1 VTAARV
7 QLGRSDLRVSRVAL
21 GTVFRSEPDDDTCLA
36 TIAAGLDAGC
46 NFIDTANAYLDGH
59 AEELVGRAINGRRNE
74 VVIATKVG
82 SQRGGLSRQ
91 AITDEAEASLRR
103 LQTDYID
110 LYIFHHPDPAT
121 PIEESLGAVD
131 ELIRQGKVRYLGF
144 SNFHASQLR
153 AALHAAA
160 SEGLPTPVSDQVVYS
175 LADRGIESDLVPLC
189 AAHGL
194 SVTPFCVTLIGLLTG
209 RLRHGQPPPP
219 DSPWARG
226 PYNYHAAMT
235 PRLDRVVQTLIDIGR
250 RHGRSPVQVA
260 IAWCLSRPCVAATI
274 VGAETPEQARQN
286 ALTAAWTLPD
296 YEAAELEQA
305 ASGLRVQI
313 RKDCPNGYV
322 EARPGIPGAGAR
334 EVAS

>member
-1 VTAARV
+1 
-7 QLGRSDLRVSRVAL
+7 
-21 GTVFRSEPDDDTCLA
+21 
-36 TIAAGLDAGC
+36 
-46 NFIDTANAYLDGH
+46 
-59 AEELVGRAINGRRNE
+59 
-74 VVIATKVG
+74 
-82 SQRGGLSRQ
+82 
-91 AITDEAEASLRR
+91 
-103 LQTDYID
+103 
-110 LYIFHHPDPAT
+110 
-121 PIEESLGAVD
+121 VD

-144 SNFHASQLR
+144 SNFDASQLR

-175 LADRGIESDLVPLC
+175 LADRGIESELVPLC
-189 AAHGL
+189 ATHGV

-235 PRLDRVVQTLIDIGR
+235 PRLDRVVQTLIDVGR

-296 YEAAELEQA
+296 YEAEELERA
-305 ASGLRVQI
+305 ASGLQVTI

-322 EARPGIPGAGAR
+322 GAFPG